1 MLKLRKS
8 DKGRSSKPSHYNYLF
23 LEFKKDEQKQLFL
36 INNMYTFQKRASCSG
51 LWRGY
56 SKIQNFKVY
65 IYSNEL
71 TGKSSLFYLCLILFC
86 FCHQRNQTQFYVV
99 LIVKSS
105 DEECVSGE
113 RFAEPRTGEPV
124 SKDPHSVGNVMNLQV
139 K

>member
-1 MLKLRKS
+1 MLKLRES
-8 DKGRSSKPSHYNYLF
+8 DKGRRSKPSHYNDLF
-23 LEFKKDEQKQLFL
+23 LEFKKDEKKQLFL

-51 LWRGY
+51 LWKGD

-124 SKDPHSVGNVMNLQV
+124 SKDPHSAGNVMNLHLR
-139 K
+139 